1 MIEAPKGDD
10 FFEYWE
16 SLGFFEN
23 IQVILPPKFML
34 IFEIARK
41 LFNDKSTADALS
53 AIDQITKE
61 EQVFIPDKEKTI
73 AVNRMERVVPLGD
86 KMEIE
91 NYKNIIDLKRAL
103 PRELAQD
110 DDIFN
115 AKLFTKTLMVQRFYE
130 SESDHFKPVSTLKN
144 ESGREANKFEQL
156 FYILLDTS
164 RSMDIKMRSFYAKCI
179 VAEFLRRKLNSNARL
194 FFRSFD
200 TTTGPLYR
208 IEKRE
213 DYPFLIEK
221 VLFSTTGGVS
231 TNIQKAVYQ
240 AISDIN
246 YNKEMNKAE
255 ILIVTDGASRI
266 EPFEMQ
272 EKLGEIKLH
281 ILKIGDE
288 HPEPDFYDLKQE
300 FAGQNLDIDPTSLN
314 IKQIKEIMKNPND
327 PNQPLSIADQRVY
340 RILLEYSSN
349 IFKDLRKV
357 ATNYIEVGDLD
368 TSNLYDV
375 SYENLENIFHW
386 IKKLETTD
394 FRYMHIDDK
403 EKIYKQ
409 AFFLGQ
415 YVKMLYDAADEKK
428 AELKS
433 YLDRIAVLKEKLMK
447 DNELFLLVV
456 RSGKYH
462 ENKKSLKLDKKEAR
476 KLMKQMSRQ
485 DRKLTVQDMKRAQ
498 LTFTFEPGGEGSV
511 GQLFLLLLIKL
522 GQFVKRIV
530 TFPFNRGKK
539 DEQDEKFSS
548 IEYQDD
554 EKKVD
559 HR

>member
-41 LFNDKSTADALS
+41 LFTDKTSADALN
-53 AIDQITKE
+53 AIDDISKDE
-61 EQVFIPDKEKTI
+61 EVFIPDKDKTI
-73 AVNRMERVVPLGD
+73 SVNRMERSVPLGN

-91 NYKNIIDLKRAL
+91 TYRSIIDLKRAL

-110 DDIFN
+110 DDIFS

-130 SESDHFKPVSTLKN
+130 SEADHFKPVSTLRN

-164 RSMDIKMRSFYAKCI
+164 RSMDIRMRSFYAKCI

-200 TTTGPLYR
+200 TSTGPLYK

-221 VLFSTTGGVS
+221 VLFSTTGGIS
-231 TNIQKAVYQ
+231 TNLQKAVYQ

-246 YNKEMNKAE
+246 YNKDMNKAE

-272 EKLGEIKLH
+272 EKLGPIKLH

-288 HPEPDFYDLKQE
+288 NPEPDFYDLKQV
-300 FAGQNLDIDPTSLN
+300 FAGESLEVDPTTLN

-327 PNQPLSIADQRVY
+327 LEKPLSNAEQRIY
-340 RILLEYSSN
+340 RIMLEYSSN

-357 ATNYIEVGDLD
+357 ATNYIEVGDLKTD
-368 TSNLYDV
+368 SLYDV

-386 IKKLETTD
+386 IKKIETID

-403 EKIYKQ
+403 EKIFKQ
-409 AFFLGQ
+409 VYFLGQ
-415 YVKMLYDAADEKK
+415 YVKMLYDASDDKK

-433 YLDRIAVLKEKLMK
+433 YLARIAALKEKLMK
-447 DNELFLLVV
+447 DNELFMLVV
-456 RSGKYH
+456 HSGKYH
-462 ENKKSLKLDKKEAR
+462 ENKKSLKMDKKEAR

-485 DRKLTVQDMKRAQ
+485 DKKLTVQDMKKAQ
-498 LTFTFEPGGEGSV
+498 LTLTFEPGGEGSA

-522 GQFVKRIV
+522 GQAVLRIV

-539 DEQDEKFSS
+539 EEKEKFSS
-548 IEYQDD
+548 IEYIGDD
-554 EKKVD
+554 DKKN
-559 HR
+559 HLH

>member
-1 MIEAPKGDD
+1 MIDAPKGDD

-41 LFNDKSTADALS
+41 LFTDKTSSDALN
-53 AIDQITKE
+53 AIEDILKDE
-61 EQVFIPDKEKTI
+61 DVFIPDREKTI
-73 AVNRMERVVPLGD
+73 SVNRMEHIVPLGD

-91 NYKNIIDLKRAL
+91 SYKNIIDLKRAL

-110 DDIFN
+110 DDIFS
-115 AKLFTKTLMVQRFYE
+115 AKLFTRTLMVQKFYE
-130 SESDHFKPVSTLKN
+130 SEADHFKPVSTLKN
-144 ESGREANKFEQL
+144 ESGREANKFDQL

-164 RSMDIKMRSFYAKCI
+164 RSMDMHMRSFYAKCI

-200 TTTGPLYR
+200 TTTGPLYK
-208 IEKRE
+208 IEKKE

-231 TNIQKAVYQ
+231 TNLQKAVYQ
-240 AISDIN
+240 AVSDIN

-266 EPFEMQ
+266 EPYEML
-272 EKLGEIKLH
+272 EKLAGIKLH

-288 HPEPDFYDLKQE
+288 TPEPDFYEMKTA
-300 FAGQNLDIDPTSLN
+300 FAGENLDVDPSLLN
-314 IKQIKEIMKNPND
+314 IKQIKEIMKNPD
-327 PNQPLSIADQRVY
+327 SAEKPLSTEEQRIY
-340 RILLEYSSN
+340 RVMLDYSSN

-357 ATNYIEVGDLD
+357 ANNYIEVGDLK
-368 TSNLYDV
+368 TEGLYDV

-386 IKKLETTD
+386 IKKVECID
-394 FRYMHIDDK
+394 FKYMHIDDK

-409 AFFLGQ
+409 VFFLGQ
-415 YVKMLYDAADEKK
+415 YVKMLYESAEMNK

-433 YLDRIAVLKEKLMK
+433 YLERIGSLKNRLMN
-447 DNELFLLVV
+447 DNELFMLVV

-462 ENKKSLKLDKKEAR
+462 EDKKALKLDRKEAR
-476 KLMKQMSRQ
+476 KLMKQMNMQNQ
-485 DRKLTVQDMKRAQ
+485 DISMKDMKKAQ
-498 LTFTFEPGGEGSV
+498 LTFTFEPGGEGSA
-511 GQLFLLLLIKL
+511 GKLILLLLIKL
-522 GQFVKRIV
+522 GQSIVRIV
-530 TFPFNRGKK
+530 TFPFNRGRDR
-539 DEQDEKFSS
+539 DEEKFSS
-548 IEYQDD
+548 VEYIGDKD
-554 EKKVD
+554 KKKPKQ
-559 HR
+559 

>member
-61 EQVFIPDKEKTI
+61 EQAFIPDKEKTI
-73 AVNRMERVVPLGD
+73 AVNRLERVVPLGD

-110 DDIFN
+110 DDIFS
-115 AKLFTKTLMVQRFYE
+115 AKLFTKTLMVQKFYE
-130 SESDHFKPVSTLKN
+130 SESDHFKPVSTLRN

-200 TTTGPLYR
+200 TNTGPLYR

-288 HPEPDFYDLKQE
+288 NPEPDFYDLKQE